1 MRVNSAKGRPQGNFS
16 FVFNDTA
23 TTEIYTLSLPD
34 ALPISLNGYTISL
47 FIFHLPTVVEQP
59 VVQTVVQPVPVPVG
73 VGVGVGGFGFPV
85 GVGGFSRFSTIG
97 FG

>member
-1 MRVNSAKGRPQGNFS
+1 MQ
-16 FVFNDTA
+16 D
-23 TTEIYTLSLPD
+23 EWMI
-34 ALPISLNGYTISL
+34 PIIIVLRFSLNGYTISL
-47 FIFHLPTVVEQP
+47 FTFHLPTVVQQP
-59 VVQTVVQPVPVPVG
+59 VVHTVVQPVPVG

>member
-1 MRVNSAKGRPQGNFS
+1 MQDEWMISIIIVLRF
-16 FVFNDTA
+16 
-23 TTEIYTLSLPD
+23 
-34 ALPISLNGYTISL
+34 SLNGYTVSL
-47 FIFHLPTVVEQP
+47 FTFHLPTVVEQP